1 MASTDVTNTL
11 QANIT
16 STEQSSSNVPINRGT
31 GSPSFAAGVGQFT
44 TYFLLPGGQSSIPL
58 PFSPVTQL
66 YIKNLDVAHSI
77 LVVWTQNSGAAQP
90 VIELNP
96 GDQIMFWCNPSGP
109 FIPGITALWM
119 TPNAGTALVE
129 FFLGG

>member
-1 MASTDVTNTL
+1 MPTTDVTNTL
-11 QANIT
+11 VANFT
-16 STEQSSSNVPINRGT
+16 STEQSSSSVNINRSNGNP
-31 GSPSFAAGVGQFT
+31 GFNANVGQFT

-66 YIKNLDVAHSI
+66 YIKNLDQAHSI
-77 LVVWTQNSGAAQP
+77 LIVWTMNTGAAHP

-96 GDQIMFWCNPSGP
+96 GDQIMFWCSPAGAMT
-109 FIPGITALWM
+109 PGITELFM
-119 TPNAGTALVE
+119 TPNSGTALVE